1 MISWII
7 YNIYNSRNV
16 IDKMN
21 RLSKF
26 QNKKNVHIDYI
37 KWMRFILRRSDEV
50 GKFELPITAV
60 ILDEKG
66 RCIGRGSNK
75 RETDNNPMGH
85 AELIALRQAAW
96 IKNDWRFNECSI
108 IINLEPCTMC
118 AAALVQARMGQVIY
132 GAEDN
137 KRGGF
142 GGSID
147 LSKHESA
154 HHKMDVIRGILDNEC
169 ENGIKH
175 WFKKLRNQK

>member
-1 MISWII
+1 
-7 YNIYNSRNV
+7 
-16 IDKMN
+16 MN
-21 RLSKF
+21 KNTI
-26 QNKKNVHIDYI
+26 NKHNKIKHLDYI
-37 KWMRFILRRSDEV
+37 KWMRFILRRSEEV
-50 GKFELPITAV
+50 GKVELPITAV
-60 ILDEKG
+60 IIDEKG

-75 RETDNNPMGH
+75 REINNDPIGH

-118 AAALVQARMGQVIY
+118 AGALVQARMGQVIY

-142 GGSID
+142 GGTID

-154 HHKMDVIRGILDNEC
+154 HHKMNVVGGILNHDC
-169 ENGIKH
+169 ENKIKL
-175 WFKKLRNQK
+175 WFKKMRNQK